1 MARALAPFLVTPAKA
16 AVQGSRWSLAA
27 LDSRFRGNDEYCALT
42 ASLSHCEI
50 LKEKGQVLTQQDI
63 LVEQDLA
70 VGDPPIAPDA
80 PQQVLA
86 LADQDVGLGLDP
98 VAVDQEAASD
108 GDLDGLHRRGIDLDQ
123 LDVGEE

>member
-1 MARALAPFLVTPAKA
+1 MARAVAPVLVPLAKA
-16 AVQGSRWSLAA
+16 GVQGSRWSLAA

-50 LKEKGQVLTQQDI
+50 LKEKGQVLAQQDI
-63 LVEQDLA
+63 LVEQELA
-70 VGDPPIAPDA
+70 AGDPPLRADA

-98 VAVDQEAASD
+98 VAVDQKAASD
-108 GDLDGLHRRGIDLDQ
+108 GDLGGLGRRRNGLDQ
-123 LDVGEE
+123 LHVGEE